1 MKDCTTTDH
10 CDMLTLTMEDLLAIK
25 QEMQRRSTR
34 IQTPFGEILIFHSN
48 ACLQNEIRLVKHV
61 QEVDPIVRD

>member
-1 MKDCTTTDH
+1 
-10 CDMLTLTMEDLLAIK
+10 MEDLLAIK